1 MMGAS
6 LLSIAFI
13 VHKLG
18 WLLSTI
24 AILVTLTWSY
34 IVYYYYVQ
42 AVHYTNSVSYPE
54 LA

>member
-13 VHKLG
+13 IHKLG
-18 WLLSTI
+18 WVLSML
-24 AILVTLTWSY
+24 AILVTLVWSY
-34 IVYYYYVQ
+34 IVYYYYVE
-42 AVHYTNSVSYPE
+42 ATHYTNSVSYPE